1 MMLIKIKPIILTF
14 CIFILSF
21 IVSSA
26 ITLNVTTLLEKFNF
40 SNLVFRVLLND
51 SLFLLIIYL
60 LFYFTKIELKKPEFF
75 HKVKLNDLFLIP
87 LVIFSTYFVM
97 FLIIAI
103 FGTPNEGQITAEL
116 LNDNGMLSAFLI
128 AVIIAPFFEE
138 IIFRYIIREVI
149 KDNFILFVVLSSFLF
164 GLIHLQISN
173 DFYSSIYPLIGTSCL
188 AVFQCLIYKRSNYN
202 LSLIILSHSTYNFIV
217 MFLIMVLPML
227 LNK

>member
-1 MMLIKIKPIILTF
+1 MMSNKIKPIILTF

-51 SLFLLIIYL
+51 SLFLLMIYL
-60 LFYFTKIELKKPEFF
+60 LFYFTKIELKKPEF

-97 FLIIAI
+97 FLIVAI
-103 FGTPNEGQITAEL
+103 FGNPNEGQRTAGL

-217 MFLIMVLPML
+217 MFLIMILQML
-227 LNK
+227 LSK